1 MTTQNSLR
9 QCEMQDENADITI
22 LRYELQDEIRN
33 GEVTFR
39 QRIVQWFGR
48 LSTLALGVATLAPNA
63 LHISAGFRPWVFVA
77 FILWVT
83 AFVMG
88 VFNP

>member
-1 MTTQNSLR
+1 MTTRHSFQE
-9 QCEMQDENADITI
+9 CESQQDIENIII
-22 LRYELQDEIRN
+22 LRYVPQDETQN
-33 GEVTFR
+33 ELTFR
-39 QRIVQWFGR
+39 QRLLQWFGR
-48 LSTLALGVATLAPNA
+48 LSMLALGAAILAPNA
-63 LHISAGFRPWVFVA
+63 LHISAGFRPWIFVA